1 MYLNTEAVGLF
12 VQQWLIVGYRNAF
25 IELSYIR
32 LSTYCRLL
40 SYHTLTSLHWT
51 GVWFI
56 PLYVIFKD
64 VSFSFFFFFEKPSSL
79 KFIFRHPADYT
90 LCSVE

>member
-32 LSTYCRLL
+32 LSTYCCLL
-40 SYHTLTSLHWT
+40 SAILSYTYLPALNWCLIHT
-51 GVWFI
+51 
-56 PLYVIFKD
+56 
-64 VSFSFFFFFEKPSSL
+64 
-79 KFIFRHPADYT
+79 T
-90 LCSVE
+90 LCDF